1 MTTRRARP
9 EDMPKV
15 RDMMRSL
22 TGEEYDFADEIV
34 FVAER
39 DDGTPSGFISLSM
52 RAWAEGCD
60 STPVPYVEGWWV
72 EAEHR
77 RVGLG
82 RALILAAENWC
93 RANGYS
99 ELGSD
104 VDVDN
109 TASLQAHDAIGLERT
124 VRLQFFRRRL

>member
-9 EDMPKV
+9 EDMPTV
-15 RDMMRSL
+15 LAMMRAL
-22 TGEEYDFADEIV
+22 TGEEYDFDDEIV

-39 DDGTPSGFISLSM
+39 GDGAPAGFISLSL

-72 EAEHR
+72 EAENR
-77 RVGLG
+77 RRGLG
-82 RALILAAENWC
+82 RALMVAAENWC
-93 RANGYS
+93 RENGYS

-104 VDVDN
+104 ADLTN
-109 TASLQAHDAIGLERT
+109 NGSLRAHAALGFEPAAR
-124 VRLQFFRRRL
+124 VQFFSKRL